1 MRPAYPLFSGKYYTD
16 LYYSTLTPLLSD
28 APTRYSFLSLRP
40 KMTPDEHKCR
50 GRGRERERERQV
62 TARCNCFFF
71 FLLVLF
77 FSSRFF
83 SFRFVLFLFSS
94 VYFFFAPLFSK
105 FTQSL
110 HGNAKCEWRVAM
122 RSFLLEG
129 WSKPDLAVFCI
140 DGTPLLLHCCI
151 CFLRREILFL
161 RISVHFDRRD
171 LNTSR
176 LF

>member
-1 MRPAYPLFSGKYYTD
+1 MRPAYPLFSRKYYTD

-94 VYFFFAPLFSK
+94 VCFFFAPLFSK

-129 WSKPDLAVFCI
+129 WWPRRDRNQTWPFFASME
-140 DGTPLLLHCCI
+140 HRYCCI
-151 CFLRREILFL
+151 VAFAFYVGRYFFSGSLF
-161 RISVHFDRRD
+161 ISIVVI
-171 LNTSR
+171 
-176 LF
+176 

>member
-1 MRPAYPLFSGKYYTD
+1 MRPAYPLFSRKYYTD

-28 APTRYSFLSLRP
+28 APTRYSFLSLSP

-50 GRGRERERERQV
+50 GRDRERERERQV

-71 FLLVLF
+71 FPSCFIF
-77 FSSRFF
+77 FV
-83 SFRFVLFLFSS
+83 SFRSLSFLFRVFFFRPPLLEVHAIVTRKCKMRMACSDAFVLVGRMMAS
-94 VYFFFAPLFSK
+94 P
-105 FTQSL
+105 
-110 HGNAKCEWRVAM
+110 R
-122 RSFLLEG
+122 
-129 WSKPDLAVFCI
+129 SKPDLAVFCI